1 MTMRQII
8 GRIIVKTDA
17 FLRPWVFRREKAAVL
32 KRYPQLKPVM
42 AAFERHYIRVE
53 YGAHDRSLME
63 RVQRQISDRD
73 EYVYGTTTWRAF
85 LKIAAAL
92 TISSEDVFIEPGSG
106 TGHLCFFMNQV
117 YGIKALG
124 VEAISNFVKTA
135 NAIKAEVSGVA
146 PELDF
151 SKLHFYNLDFFTSD
165 FSQGSIFYIAGTCF
179 PLDYRDRLVEKIHRE
194 SKPQTRL
201 ITLTHALEH
210 PGFEQ
215 IAQVEAFFSW
225 GRDKA
230 LIYQKIP
237 IKASSERL

>member
-1 MTMRQII
+1 MNLRRLI
-8 GRIIVKTDA
+8 GRVIVKTDA
-17 FLRPWVFRREKAAVL
+17 WLRPWVFQREKSAVL
-32 KRYPQLKPVM
+32 KQYPQLKPVM
-42 AAFERHYIRVE
+42 SAFERHYIRVE

-63 RVQRQISDRD
+63 RLQRQISDRD

-85 LKIAAAL
+85 LKIASAL
-92 TISSEDVFIEPGSG
+92 NVSLDDVFIEPGAG

-117 YGIKALG
+117 YGIKAIG
-124 VEAISNFVKTA
+124 IEAIANFVQTAKT
-135 NAIKAEVSGVA
+135 IKTELASEA

-151 SKLHFYNLDFFTSD
+151 SKLQFYNLDFFTAD
-165 FSQGSIFYIAGTCF
+165 FGQGTIFYIAGTCF
-179 PLDYRDRLVEKIHRE
+179 PLDYRDRLVDKIYRE
-194 SKPQTRL
+194 SRPQTRL

-215 IAQVEAFFSW
+215 VAQVDAFFSW

-237 IKASSERL
+237 AA